1 MERSFRRIIESFLLE
16 RKQLGFTLEALEE
29 YVIGQTKNM
38 NTYIDRGGNGQL
50 KKDILS
56 FQEESKITPVKSKIK
71 EIHRA
76 LLLPNHWRKNKE
88 KTEETWTRSYVLTR
102 MTKLDLKHFIRYP
115 GNQTALNKDRI
126 DAIYSFLETPNRELV
141 SAEERMYELFKKEK
155 WLLPEPNG
163 ENGQRFLSKI
173 KISLDDL
180 KAKKFPEPIPYET
193 RNRMPLSEVQTVLI
207 IENNS
212 FYHSVR
218 RSLEVQENIAG
229 IPVDMIVYARGKQT
243 IANLEY
249 LYALFEQPT
258 QKQYYYVGDLDP
270 EGYSI
275 FAQIRRKYDDLSIN
289 IAKNIY
295 EWMLREEPN
304 PPVVGKGQRKN
315 RQDFQLFLHQFDK
328 VGNAEE
334 RAKLEN
340 MWKEN
345 KRIPQE
351 VLNYEKLTRK
361 K

>member
-1 MERSFRRIIESFLLE
+1 MEPSFRRIIESFLSQ
-16 RKQLGFTLEALEE
+16 RKQLGFTLDELEE
-29 YVIGQTKNM
+29 YVLGQNKNM
-38 NTYIDRGGNGQL
+38 NSYIDRGGSGQL
-50 KKDILS
+50 KDDILS
-56 FQEESKITPVKSKIK
+56 LQEESKITPVKSKIK

-76 LLLPNHWRKNKE
+76 LSLPNHWRKNKE
-88 KTEETWTRSYVLTR
+88 KTEETWPRSYVLTK
-102 MTKLDLKHFIRYP
+102 MTKLDLKHFIQNP
-115 GNQTALNKDRI
+115 ENQTAHNKDRI
-126 DAIYSFLETPNRELV
+126 DAIYSFLETSNRKLV
-141 SAEERMYELFKKEK
+141 SAEERMYELFQKEK

-163 ENGQRFLSKI
+163 ENGQSFLSKI
-173 KISLDDL
+173 KIRLDDL

-207 IENNS
+207 TENNS

-218 RSLEVQENIAG
+218 RSLEVQKDIAG

-249 LYALFEQPT
+249 LYALFEHPT

-275 FAQIRRKYDDLSIN
+275 FAQVRRKYDDLSIN

-295 EWMLREEPN
+295 VWMLREEPN
-304 PPVVGKGQRKN
+304 PPVMGKGQRKN
-315 RQDFQLFLHQFDK
+315 REDFQLFLRQLDK
-328 VGNAEE
+328 VENAVE
-334 RAKLEN
+334 RAKLET
-340 MWKEN
+340 MWIEN

>member
-1 MERSFRRIIESFLLE
+1 MEPSFYQFIESFLSQ
-16 RKQLGFTLEALEE
+16 RRQLGFTLEELEE
-29 YVIGQTKNM
+29 YVLGQTKDM
-38 NTYIDRGGNGQL
+38 NTYIDRGGSAQL
-50 KKDILS
+50 KKDILL
-56 FQEESKITPVKSKIK
+56 FQEETKITPVKSKIK
-71 EIHRA
+71 EMNRA
-76 LLLPNHWRKNKE
+76 LSLPNYWRKNKE
-88 KTEETWTRSYVLTR
+88 KTEETWARSYVLTK
-102 MTKLDLKHFIRYP
+102 MTKLDLKHFIQNP
-115 GNQTALNKDRI
+115 ENQTALNKDRI
-126 DAIYSFLETPNRELV
+126 DAIYSFLETSNRKLV
-141 SAEERMYELFKKEK
+141 SAEERMYELFQKEK

-163 ENGQRFLSKI
+163 ENGQGFLSKI
-173 KISLDDL
+173 KISIDDL

-207 IENNS
+207 TENNS

-218 RSLEVQENIAG
+218 RSLEVQEDIAG

-275 FAQIRRKYDDLSIN
+275 FAQVRRKYDDLSIN
-289 IAKNIY
+289 IAKDIY
-295 EWMLREEPN
+295 LWMLREEPN
-304 PPVVGKGQRKN
+304 PPAVDKGQRKN
-315 RQDFQLFLHQFDK
+315 REDFQLFLHQFNEIE
-328 VGNAEE
+328 NAEE
-334 RAKLEN
+334 RAKLET